1 LLPKNSKHY
10 VIPTAEDLNTNS
22 QLVEDIVSFYYASL
36 RKALSSL
43 DCHNIQVEKIGTF
56 KIRKNK
62 VPRLIAKYKKHLSVL
77 KTETFNQMAIKKEV
91 EQRLK
96 EVENLK
102 KLLDSEKERRNEF
115 LKKKY
120 GKTE

>member
-1 LLPKNSKHY
+1 MLPKNSKHY
-10 VIPTAEDLNTNS
+10 VIPTADDLSINS
-22 QLVEDIVSFYYASL
+22 QLVEDIVSFYYGSL
-36 RKALSSL
+36 RKALSRL

-56 KIRKNK
+56 KVKKKKI
-62 VPRLIAKYKKHLSVL
+62 PPLIVKYEKHLSVL

-91 EQRLK
+91 EKRLE
-96 EVENLK
+96 EVINLK

-120 GKTE
+120 GKAK